1 MTVGRAWQGMILAV
15 VAEWLRMAVDYLVVA
30 LVLRRVLDAGNDAED
45 RREYV
50 IDGLLTEF
58 PPGGNP

>member
-1 MTVGRAWQGMILAV
+1 MILAV